1 MIIKKRVRIFLLLK
15 AFLSLLIIVVLF
27 TTLNRLNNIVGEE
40 LPQEIAGLNRS
51 LYIKYLSDLTLYY
64 DEILTQSA
72 RNYAFT
78 EDLKWKERYKVFE
91 LRLQEIIHQGMAIG
105 TPKDSLNFVRLSQV
119 NDELV
124 ETEYKSF
131 SLSDN
136 HLSSKA
142 IRVLE
147 EESYWNLKKNYLESL
162 NDYVESKD
170 IEIKAILTNIHGLVA
185 RHSQQENEMVW
196 QLKISFII
204 YILILLAISWTFSFV
219 FFKQTINQLLKLKF
233 GAERIKKGD
242 FDFSIHMN
250 SKDEFQELGDSFNKM
265 AEQLK
270 VMTKK
275 INENLLRKELA
286 NQRNTFSREL
296 HDRLGIIIS
305 SLKLQI
311 ERLSTISDNQ
321 KIKNIYSNSHQLLN
335 EAYSQIRELAD
346 NALPEDILK
355 VGIKQAL
362 SKFFSRMEM
371 IFSIPI
377 KFITNMKEEDL
388 DLKRKASLYALI
400 RELVNNSIKHSKCQK
415 INVQLI
421 QHYDHFI
428 FMLEDDG
435 IGFDYNDPSNR
446 KGKGLSN
453 VQERVKQMN
462 GNFFIDSNQA
472 HGITVTIEIPITIS
486 VINETN

>member
-388 DLKRKASLYALI
+388 DLKKKS
-400 RELVNNSIKHSKCQK
+400 
-415 INVQLI
+415 
-421 QHYDHFI
+421 
-428 FMLEDDG
+428 
-435 IGFDYNDPSNR
+435 
-446 KGKGLSN
+446 
-453 VQERVKQMN
+453 
-462 GNFFIDSNQA
+462 FFICTNQRV
-472 HGITVTIEIPITIS
+472 G
-486 VINETN
+486 